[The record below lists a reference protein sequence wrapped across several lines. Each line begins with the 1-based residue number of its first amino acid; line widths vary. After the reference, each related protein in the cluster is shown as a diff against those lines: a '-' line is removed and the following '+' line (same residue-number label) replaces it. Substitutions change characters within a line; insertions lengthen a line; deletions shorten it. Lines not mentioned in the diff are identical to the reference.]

1 MSGKSTQKM
10 DTLHQRQN
18 LHIPKTHAE
27 QKQGFERIVQHYLES
42 NPLMPNA
49 DKNSELEIRFGTNPR
64 ISKPITKIEYENV
77 VKQLYACGFVP
88 ETDDGT
94 HMLRIQNE
102 YTDPRT
108 GQKKMSNVRAEITGL
123 DLIQEYCRS
132 NSLQRLIDMPSTI
145 FNKIKFTQKMGAT
158 TSTGEMIRKHDVE
171 DFNFRVSY
179 QTEQDFQVQTAFS
192 RKIIDKWNDSLKIFR
207 SMNRVRFQHETLP
220 IFADLTIVKTS
231 KKTNKVVVPKYTIQE
246 ADVFNDVEQYEVEL
260 EVDNNRVGHGSD
272 YNTLDKLMVALRKC
286 IRIILSGIQGTKFP
300 ISYKERDGILQ
311 SYMHL
316 LHGQPDGTTSADVK
330 RYITSSNFIGP
341 SSVTLQMENII
352 DNTDSK
358 MLSANIRNGY
368 TVTDKADGDRA
379 LMYIYNDG
387 RIYLIDTNMNVK
399 FTGTK
404 TVEKTLFDSLIDG
417 EHIKYDKHG
426 KFINLYAAF
435 DIYYIHEKSVREHA
449 FLSTNEVD
457 LTTKQTNEYRLA
469 LLHRFIE
476 LLNPISILDGSVSG
490 EVKPCRNTNPCEFR
504 VQCKAFYYD
513 TNKNTIFDGCSKIL
527 SNMKDSIFEYNTDG
541 LIFTPSNLAVGASSV
556 SEKPGPKTKS
566 TWDQSFK
573 WKPAAFN
580 TIDFLVTVKK
590 NKMGKDEIN
599 HIFQDGKNLQE
610 VQSVSQYKT
619 LVLRCGFSERVDGF
633 LNPCQTL
640 LDDGD
645 VTAVSGDN
653 ENEYKPVPFYPT
665 DPYDKNAHL
674 CNMMLQET
682 DGRLLMQTE
691 EGEYFDENM
700 IVEFKYVMTNQDG
713 WRWVPLRVRYD
724 KTAELLAGIK
734 KNYGNAYRVANNNWH
749 SIHNPITEDMVSTGQ
764 NIPEQIDEVYYSK
777 TTDTTSTRSLRNF
790 HNLFVKSRLISAVAN
805 RYDTLIDYAV
815 GMGGDLHKWIHS
827 NLKFVFG
834 VDIAKD
840 NIHNQLKGAC
850 ARYLKEKNKY
860 TRIPSALFVHGN
872 SGLNIRSGEAL
883 YTEKDKQIT
892 NAVFGTGAK
901 DVTILGKGVY
911 KNYGVAEQGF
921 HISSCQFAMHYF
933 FEKGGR
939 SLHNFLRNLSEC
951 TRVNGYFIGTC
962 YDGQTV
968 FDILRNKRKEESLSI
983 FKDDRKIFELTR
995 MYDQTGFP
1003 DDELSL
1009 GYAVDVYQE
1018 SINKVFR
1025 EYLVNFTYFIRL
1037 MEDYGFNL
1045 ITKDEARHMNL
1056 PDSTGLFSELFAQM
1070 SREIITRP
1078 NTKSNYKDAMYMS
1091 PEEKQ
1096 ISFMNRYFVF
1106 KKTRSVDAK
1115 KMGEIITK
1123 QANIVDINGEE
1134 NIKNMDA
1141 SRDVETR
1148 DVESGDVE
1156 TGDVETRD
1164 VETGDVET
1172 GDVEPT
1178 VPMKVTVKKTRKKVQ
1193 LTNFTPVQDDTSQD
1207 TVGQLVK
1214 KPKLNIVR
1222 NSN

>member
-1 MSGKSTQKM
+1 MSEKSTQKM
-10 DTLHQRQN
+10 DNPNQIQN

-27 QKQGFERIVQHYLES
+27 QKSGFERIVQHYLES
-42 NPLMPNA
+42 NPFMPNA
-49 DKNSELEIRFGTNPR
+49 GKISELEIRFGTNPR

-88 ETDDGT
+88 ETDDGI

-102 YTDPRT
+102 YTCSRT
-108 GQKKMSNVRAEITGL
+108 GKKKISNIRAEIPGL
-123 DLIQEYCRS
+123 DLIQEYCRT

-158 TSTGEMIRKHDVE
+158 TRTGEMIHKHDVE

-179 QTEQDFQVQTAFS
+179 QTEQDFHAQYPLV
-192 RKIIDKWNDSLKIFR
+192 RNIIDKWNDSLKIFR
-207 SMNRVRFQHETLP
+207 SMNRVRFVHPEFP
-220 IFADLTIVKTS
+220 IFADLTIVKSS

-246 ADVFNDVEQYEVEL
+246 ADVFNSVEQYEVEL
-260 EVDNNRVGHGSD
+260 EVDNSRVGHGSN
-272 YNTLDKLMVALRKC
+272 YTTLDSLMIALRKC
-286 IRIILSGIQGTKFP
+286 IRIILSGIQGSKFP

-311 SYMHL
+311 SYMQV
-316 LHGQPDGTTSADVK
+316 LHGQRDDETKPDVK
-330 RYITSSNFIGP
+330 RQVTSSNFIGP
-341 SSVTLQMENII
+341 SSVTLQMEHII
-352 DNTDSK
+352 DNTNTNL
-358 MLSANIRNGY
+358 LSANIRNGY

-379 LMYIYNDG
+379 LMYISSDG

-404 TVEKTLFDSLIDG
+404 TVEKTLFDSLVDG
-417 EHIKYDKHG
+417 EHIKYDKTG

-435 DIYYIHEKSVREHA
+435 DIYYVHEKSVREYP
-449 FLSTNEVD
+449 FISTTSVET
-457 LTTKQTNEYRLA
+457 TTKHTTEYRLP
-469 LLHRFIE
+469 LLHQFID
-476 LLNPISILDGSVSG
+476 LLNPVSILDGPGTG
-490 EVKPCRNTNPCEFR
+490 EVKPNRNNYPCEFR

-513 TNKNTIFDGCSKIL
+513 SEKNTIFDGCSKIL
-527 SNMKDSIFEYNTDG
+527 SNAKDGIFEYNTDG

-556 SEKPGPKTKS
+556 GGKTGPKTKF
-566 TWDQSFK
+566 TWEYSFK
-573 WKPAAFN
+573 WKPAEFN
-580 TIDFLVTVKK
+580 TIDFLVTIKK

-599 HIFQDGKNLQE
+599 HIFQEGKNLLGT
-610 VQSVSQYKT
+610 QSVSQYKT
-619 LVLRCGFSERVDGF
+619 LVLRCGFSERTDGF
-633 LNPCQTL
+633 LNPCQSI
-640 LDDGD
+640 LDDMD
-645 VTAVSGDN
+645 VKVNTDD

-674 CNMMLQET
+674 CNIMLQ
-682 DGRLLMQTE
+682 DINGRLLMQTE

-700 IVEFKYVMTNQDG
+700 IVEFKYVMTNRDG

-724 KTAELLAGIK
+724 KTAELLSGIK

-749 SIHNPITEDMVSTGQ
+749 SIHNPITEDMISTGQ
-764 NIPEQIDEVYYSK
+764 NIPGQIDEVYYSK
-777 TTDTTSTRSLRNF
+777 TTDETSTQALRNF
-790 HNLFVKSRLISAVAN
+790 HNLYIKSKLIEAVST
-805 RYDTLIDYAV
+805 RDDTLIDYAV
-815 GMGGDLHKWIHS
+815 GKGGDLAKWIYS

-834 VDIAKD
+834 IDISPD
-840 NIHNQLKGAC
+840 NIHNQLDGAC
-850 ARYLKEKNKY
+850 ARYLKAKKKY
-860 TRIPSALFVHGN
+860 SRVPSALFVRGN
-872 SGLNIRSGEAL
+872 SGMNIRTGEAF
-883 YTEKDKQIT
+883 YSEKDKQIT

-901 DVTILGKGVY
+901 DATILGKGVY
-911 KNYGVAEQGF
+911 KNYGMAEAGF

-933 FEKGGR
+933 FEDKR
-939 SLHNFLRNLSEC
+939 SLHQFLRNLTEC

-968 FDILRNKRKEESLSI
+968 FDILRNKKKEERLSI
-983 FKDDRKIFELTR
+983 FKGDSKIFELTR
-995 MYDQTGFP
+995 MYEPTGFP

-1009 GYAVDVYQE
+1009 GYAIDVYQE

-1037 MEDYGFNL
+1037 MEDYGFSL

-1056 PDSTGLFSELFAQM
+1056 PDSTGLFSELFGQM
-1070 SREIITRP
+1070 SREIKTRP
-1078 NTKSNYKDAMYMS
+1078 HTKANYKDAMNMS

-1123 QANIVDINGEE
+1123 QTDIVDVNGVE
-1134 NIKNMDA
+1134 NIKNMEA
-1141 SRDVETR
+1141 
-1148 DVESGDVE
+1148 SGDVT
-1156 TGDVETRD
+1156 TGDVT
-1164 VETGDVET
+1164 TGDVTT
-1172 GDVEPT
+1172 GDVTTGDVTTGDVTTGDAEPS
-1178 VPMKVTVKKTRKKVQ
+1178 VTTKATIKKTRKKVQ

-1207 TVGQLVK
+1207 KVVQTIK

-1222 NSN
+1222 NGN